1 MLTKQ
6 KNMTKNTIQSAIL
19 LITLLAMFSCGG
31 NKRFTLKGRIDGTEA
46 KEIILAYDEITDTT
60 EVVDGCF
67 EFEGKVE
74 EPTMAVLLIEGR
86 QTSLMIEN
94 SDITFEGAIDALI
107 ESAIGGSVSQLPYDT
122 FIKEN
127 GKHSSSQSSY
137 VEYCQKFC
145 KENTGEYFTPYVI
158 ANVGGFITPSEILE
172 MIEALSPEV
181 QKSKVS
187 VSIKEQV
194 MKMLAVSVGGQAPDF
209 TMNDT
214 EGNSVKLSDVYS
226 KNKYTLIDF
235 WASWCGPC
243 RVENPNVVANYNEYK
258 AKGFAVLGVSLDND
272 KAAWEKAITDDKL
285 AWTNVSDLKG
295 WESEAAALY
304 KVQSIPSNFLVDNKG
319 KIVAVNLREKELGKK
334 LSELL

>member
-1 MLTKQ
+1 MIK
-6 KNMTKNTIQSAIL
+6 KTIQSA
-19 LITLLAMFSCGG
+19 TLLVTLWTMCSCGV
-31 NKRFTLKGRIDGTEA
+31 NKGFTLEGKIDGTNAE
-46 KEIILAYDEITDTT
+46 EIILAYDETTDTV
-60 EVVDGCF
+60 EVVDGYF
-67 EFEGKVE
+67 EFEGEVE

-86 QTSLMIEN
+86 QTSLMLEN

-107 ESAIGGSVSQLPYDT
+107 ESAIAGSESQLPFDT

-137 VEYCQKFC
+137 IEYCQKFC

-158 ANVGGFITPSEILE
+158 ANVGGFITPSEVLE

-194 MKMLAVSVGGQAPDF
+194 MKLLAVSVGGQAPDF

-214 EGNSVKLSDVYS
+214 EGNPVKLSDVYS

-243 RVENPNVVANYNEYK
+243 RVENPNVAANYNEYK
-258 AKGFAVLGVSLDND
+258 AKGFTVLGVSFDKD
-272 KAAWEKAITDDKL
+272 KAAWDKAIADDKL
-285 AWTNVSDLKG
+285 TWINVSDFKG
-295 WESEAAALY
+295 WESEAAGLY

-319 KIVAVNLREKELGKK
+319 KIVAVNLREKELSQK
-334 LSELL
+334 LSELLD